1 MMTRIA
7 KEYRWEMG
15 HRLVFHEGL
24 CRNIHGHSYCLRI
37 QLEGE
42 VDSNGMIMDFFE
54 LSTIVEPIINELDH
68 AFLCDES
75 DATMIEFFLNN
86 PMKVVM
92 VPFVTTAENI
102 CSWLVDRIMESVKDN
117 TRIHSISARLN
128 ETERAWAERTVV
140 LR

>member
-1 MMTRIA
+1 MTRIA

-15 HRLVFHEGL
+15 HRLVFHQGL
-24 CRNIHGHSYCLRI
+24 CKNIHGHSYSLRI

-42 VDSNGMIMDFFE
+42 VDHNGMILDFYE
-54 LSTIVEPIINELDH
+54 LSTIVEPIIEELDH
-68 AFLCDES
+68 SFLCDES
-75 DATMIEFFLNN
+75 DEVMIEFFLNN

-92 VPFVTTAENI
+92 VPFVTTAEHI
-102 CSWLVDRIMESVKDN
+102 CSWILDRIVEALKHN
-117 TRIHSISARLN
+117 TRICSISARLN